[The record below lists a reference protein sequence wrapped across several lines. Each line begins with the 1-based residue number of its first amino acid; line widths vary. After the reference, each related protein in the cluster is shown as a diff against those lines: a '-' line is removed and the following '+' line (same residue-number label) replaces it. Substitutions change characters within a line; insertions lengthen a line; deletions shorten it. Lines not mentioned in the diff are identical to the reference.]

1 MNLST
6 NQLSSLFDL
15 LFTVDPAF
23 WACPVQNG
31 IPFFIALAGNLLYLA
46 AGAVFLYG
54 VVMASLAYLTAFGDE
69 NKAKKGRETLQW
81 TFIGAVV
88 IMLIVPI
95 INTVTGLFIE
105 SGQNLDLGQVALSSN
120 CQSLDLSTQPVPKTE
135 PKLIK

>member
-1 MNLST
+1 MDLST
-6 NQLSSLFDL
+6 NQFSSLYNL

-31 IPFFIALAGNLLYLA
+31 IPFFISIVGNLLYLA

-54 VVMASLAYLTAFGDE
+54 VVMAAIAYLTAFGDE
-69 NKAKKGRETLQW
+69 SKAKKGRETLQW

-95 INTVTGLFIE
+95 INTVSGLFIE

-120 CQSLDLSTQPVPKTE
+120 CQSLDLSTQPIPKTE
-135 PKLIK
+135 PRSIK